1 MAANTALLRTIP
13 KVDEVLASP
22 LFDPEQQLS
31 HSVAVEAI
39 RAVLEETRE
48 AILAGSLTEAPTVDG
63 VALAAAE
70 RVRSHSVM
78 SLRRLI
84 NGTGIVLHTNLGRA
98 RLGEKVTQ
106 AVCDVAMS
114 YSTLERCV

>member
-48 AILAGSLTEAPTVDG
+48 AIL
-63 VALAAAE
+63 
-70 RVRSHSVM
+70 
-78 SLRRLI
+78 
-84 NGTGIVLHTNLGRA
+84 
-98 RLGEKVTQ
+98 
-106 AVCDVAMS
+106 
-114 YSTLERCV
+114 RCV

>member
-48 AILAGSLTEAPTVDG
+48 AILAGSLTEAPKG
-63 VALAAAE
+63 FSKE
-70 RVRSHSVM
+70 
-78 SLRRLI
+78 
-84 NGTGIVLHTNLGRA
+84 GTI
-98 RLGEKVTQ
+98 
-106 AVCDVAMS
+106 D
-114 YSTLERCV
+114 YSTRNRNVPR

>member
-39 RAVLEETRE
+39 R
-48 AILAGSLTEAPTVDG
+48 
-63 VALAAAE
+63 
-70 RVRSHSVM
+70 
-78 SLRRLI
+78 RLI
-84 NGTGIVLHTNLGRA
+84 KEDR
-98 RLGEKVTQ
+98 
-106 AVCDVAMS
+106 S
-114 YSTLERCV
+114 